1 MKKYIY
7 IIAALLVMGAAS
19 SCADLDLN
27 PLSSASSE
35 NWYSDANEI
44 ELALNNMYRKAF
56 YTFETEFWTD
66 RRTDDWAQRD
76 QVYDFCNGSVV
87 STGSTYSTDWK
98 NSFKAISRAN
108 RVIKSIEVKHKDD
121 PSLQVF
127 KAEAYF
133 FRAYFYSRLVICYGD
148 VPFYTDDIDI
158 DKAFS
163 MGRTEKAVVI
173 EQIRKDYAAAIKVLP
188 DNNTTEKCWRINKGV
203 AKGIYARFALNM
215 KDYETCAK
223 LCKEVMDSGVYALYY
238 STENPADSYGE
249 LFRQK
254 TLTCETMFN
263 IQTSYSLD
271 PDNTQAIKSWVLRT
285 ASGNAVAQPS
295 WDLLAAYE
303 CTDGKTINDSPLFDH
318 KNPYLNRDPRCAM
331 TFVVPGTKVYGVV
344 FNPDPTVLTV
354 YDDQA
359 GKEVKNKDTKT
370 NDNYAPYSGTCLRKG
385 AQDEW
390 RNGQY
395 SENPEIIIRYA
406 DVILMY
412 AEAKIEMNEIDNTV
426 LNAINDVRARAYG
439 VQRKDTSK
447 YPAVTTTDQTELRKI
462 LRRERRVEFA
472 WEGRRF
478 FDVRRWGLMKKMYSV
493 HYYGLLNAT
502 DLKTEYAKGN
512 WFWPEKPTLDEDG
525 FADFTKMYD
534 KHLIE
539 RYGLHVYDPKVELFP
554 IPSNEVI
561 INTNIKQ
568 NPGY

>member
-7 IIAALLVMGAAS
+7 ILAGLLLMGAAS

-27 PLSSASSE
+27 PPSSASTE
-35 NWYSDANEI
+35 NWYSNAQEI
-44 ELALNNMYRKAF
+44 TLSLNDVYRKAF
-56 YTFETEFWTD
+56 YPFETEFWTD

-76 QVYDFCNGSVV
+76 QVYDFCNGSVK
-87 STGSTYSTDWK
+87 STTGTYDTDWS
-98 NSFKAISRAN
+98 NSYKAISRMI
-108 RVIKSIEVKHKDD
+108 RVIDSIEGKLGDD
-121 PSLQVF
+121 PSLQTL

-133 FRAYFYSRLVICYGD
+133 FRAYFYARLTICYGD
-148 VPFYTDDIDI
+148 VPFYIHDIDI
-158 DKAFS
+158 DKAFT
-163 MGRTEKAVVI
+163 MGRTEKAVVA
-173 EQIRKDYAAAIKVLP
+173 EQVYKDFDAAIAGLPYVNTDNKTWRVNKGCAMSLKARYCLNLKDYA
-188 DNNTTEKCWRINKGV
+188 EC
-203 AKGIYARFALNM
+203 AR
-215 KDYETCAK
+215 
-223 LCKEVMDSGVYALYY
+223 LCKELMDSNTYSLYY

-254 TLTCETMFN
+254 GMTCEN
-263 IQTSYSLD
+263 IFSIKTSYAYD

-303 CTDGKTINDSPLFDH
+303 CTDGKIINDSPLFDP

-354 YDDQA
+354 YDDQT
-359 GKEVKNKDTKT
+359 GKEVKNKDTKS
-370 NDNYAPYSGTCLRKG
+370 NDNYAPYCGTCLRKG

-406 DVILMY
+406 DVLLMY
-412 AEAKIEMNEIDNTV
+412 AEAKIEMNDIDNTV

-447 YPAVTTTDQTELRKI
+447 YPAITTTDQTELRKI
-462 LRRERRVEFA
+462 LRRERRVELA

-478 FDVRRWGLMKKMYSV
+478 FDVRRWGLFEKMYSV

-502 DLKTEYAKGN
+502 DLKAQYAKGN
-512 WFWPEKPTLDEDG
+512 WFWPEIPMLDEDG
-525 FADFTKMYD
+525 FADFTKMYEA
-534 KHLIE
+534 KYIE
-539 RYGLHVYDPKVELFP
+539 RYGFHVYDPKVELFP
-554 IPSNEVI
+554 IPSDEVI
-561 INTNIKQ
+561 INTNIRQ